1 MYDYKKK
8 EENKKLNDSG
18 IIKYLNKIKESI
30 KPKVG
35 LFMVINIVYYIL
47 IIKEKRKMKEV
58 IIL

>member
-1 MYDYKKK
+1 MIIKKK

-18 IIKYLNKIKESI
+18 IIKYLNEIKESI

-35 LFMVINIVYYIL
+35 FFMVINIVYYIL
-47 IIKEKRKMKEV
+47 IIKEKRKMKGV

>member
-8 EENKKLNDSG
+8 ENKKLNDTG
-18 IIKYLNKIKESI
+18 IVKYLNKIKESI

-35 LFMVINIVYYIL
+35 FFMVINIVYYIL
-47 IIKEKRKMKEV
+47 IIKEKRKMKGV